1 MHGGPLDVNK
11 QRDRRVGAKYGEPA
25 QRSQIL
31 GVIARWLLAAIPL
44 LILGVAPA
52 QGRDWNVIGNSGTI
66 IAATEGGFYPMNY
79 FEGSRLT
86 GFEVELAEA
95 VAKKLA
101 LKLEWRVVPFDA
113 QLAAIAQ
120 DRFDFAIASHGYTEE
135 RAKSVGFANPHYC
148 TGGQVAAI
156 KGGPLTVAALGGKTV
171 GVQLATTYFDS
182 ARKIPGVKEVKTYKA
197 DSDAFAA
204 LKARKVDAWISDKW
218 LIRSTLERNSDSGVV
233 PGEQIFVERVAMILR
248 KDNKGLADQLNRAL
262 AELMKDGTY
271 AALSQKYFKA
281 DISCRN

>member
-1 MHGGPLDVNK
+1 VNK

-25 QRSQIL
+25 QRCQIL
-31 GVIARWLLAAIPL
+31 GVIVRWLLAAVPL
-44 LILGVAPA
+44 LMLGAAPA
-52 QGRDWNVIGNSGTI
+52 EGRDWSVIKDSGSI
-66 IAATEGGFYPMNY
+66 VAATEGGFYPMNY
-79 FEGSRLT
+79 FEGPRLT

-95 VAKKLA
+95 LAKKLA

-113 QLAAIAQ
+113 QLASIVQ

-156 KGGPLTVAALGGKTV
+156 KGGPLTIAALSGKTV

-218 LIRSTLERNSDSGVV
+218 LIKSTLEKNAGSGVV
-233 PGEQIFVERVAMILR
+233 AGEQLFVERVSMILR
-248 KDNKGLADQLNRAL
+248 KDNKGLTEQLNRAL
-262 AELMKDGTY
+262 AELIKDGTY
-271 AALSQKYFKA
+271 GALSQKYFKA